1 MNKDGLLIIV
11 FIEMVLWINMCKYIV
26 IYLNIRIMFLYL
38 KYNNF
43 KKRVLYK
50 KKIIYNMYI

>member
-11 FIEMVLWINMCKYIV
+11 FIKMVLWINMCKYIV

-43 KKRVLYK
+43 KKRVLYI

>member
-11 FIEMVLWINMCKYIV
+11 FIKIVLWINMCKYIV

-43 KKRVLYK
+43 KKRVVYK
-50 KKIIYNMYI
+50 KNNI